1 MSSSQASGSSGKRV
15 DINLKN
21 AAKRVDL
28 TTANA
33 EKRRAV
39 EKKKQIKAAKKLY
52 EKECHRILAQH
63 LKIMQSIEDSE
74 DDSSN

>member
-39 EKKKQIKAAKKLY
+39 EKKKQIKAAKKFY